1 MICYI
6 ALGDRNITWHEVPYL
21 SSLWGGHYN
30 THFTDSERLRNSS
43 KTTLTTQDQLGWSS
57 DPLNHP
63 NLQKNPH
70 APLTLSHPAPN
81 CFMCPENICM
91 SHDNCSSLRPSCRSA
106 HQSLVASVCVQPC
119 AVRACE
125 PTATGCRLPPWQS
138 AGAAQP
144 GYLLLGKPLAM
155 WQAPWV
161 YLAAGRLLRMAVLIL
176 DPDPVCVEEPHGGF
190 LTARSSCFTHA
201 LCKLPLRNRDIVEH
215 LWAVFLSVLMKLEKK
230 KSHIFPAAKY
240 FSIFFWLCYEISPA
254 MLVNY
259 SKQNCPVRLNSSHQR
274 AKYFYSCCAV
284 VPLSIQISPWTS
296 LGWWMPR
303 VSSDMV
309 EKGREAHHTTPPSC
323 LALFF
328 CFPVF
333 VLQGSAQL
341 PPLPGSPQGAL
352 PPLHWYLR
360 SCVNLI
366 SLKSHLLSYILHSK
380 GPSSCS
386 SCRQHHCCHSSA
398 PTPCSALPVDYLIS

>member
-1 MICYI
+1 M
-6 ALGDRNITWHEVPYL
+6 ALGRALSFIYL
-21 SSLWGGHYN
+21 KSW
-30 THFTDSERLRNSS
+30 
-43 KTTLTTQDQLGWSS
+43 TQKPALPGARRWEG
-57 DPLNHP
+57 
-63 NLQKNPH
+63 NL
-70 APLTLSHPAPN
+70 
-81 CFMCPENICM
+81 C
-91 SHDNCSSLRPSCRSA
+91 
-106 HQSLVASVCVQPC
+106 
-119 AVRACE
+119 
-125 PTATGCRLPPWQS
+125 
-138 AGAAQP
+138 
-144 GYLLLGKPLAM
+144 
-155 WQAPWV
+155 
-161 YLAAGRLLRMAVLIL
+161 
-176 DPDPVCVEEPHGGF
+176 
-190 LTARSSCFTHA
+190 ARS
-201 LCKLPLRNRDIVEH
+201 PLV
-215 LWAVFLSVLMKLEKK
+215 
-230 KSHIFPAAKY
+230 
-240 FSIFFWLCYEISPA
+240 
-254 MLVNY
+254 
-259 SKQNCPVRLNSSHQR
+259 
-274 AKYFYSCCAV
+274 FYSRGCQTV
-284 VPLSIQISPWTS
+284 LSGHTPCSFQISPWTS

-309 EKGREAHHTTPPSC
+309 EKGREAHHTTPPFC